1 MKPRPTKENIKSAI
15 IYARS
20 NSIHS
25 RGGTL
30 EHQITHA
37 KEAADLL
44 GLGIEKIFSDSGRS
58 DKPLERQPVKDMIEY
73 LEKENKPLTIITND
87 STRFAEKA
95 SESSQVLISLM
106 HLSCDFYTLDD
117 LAYGD

>member
-1 MKPRPTKENIKSAI
+1 
-15 IYARS
+15 
-20 NSIHS
+20 
-25 RGGTL
+25 
-30 EHQITHA
+30 
-37 KEAADLL
+37 
-44 GLGIEKIFSDSGRS
+44 
-58 DKPLERQPVKDMIEY
+58 MIEY